1 MEASRSHLDQLP
13 FDAEEE
19 HPSVRAIDDRIVIE
33 SLTVTDERAAKVVR
47 ERHEA
52 GVPAIETVAKAIE
65 IGARVIDSES
75 TATNVDYVQH
85 EFEKRMGRL
94 GAEMEKQLE
103 DGSKEIAE
111 RISEN
116 FDDERADS
124 VQGQIKTMLQTAI
137 QFQQAELTKMLTA
150 EDASNPLVAMQIR
163 EQNARREADER
174 HKGQMTELKEASE
187 NLARALVES
196 HQKESH
202 RSQKEIA
209 GLKEQLS
216 VLLERQA
223 GDAALA
229 EAEEAGTRK
238 GFTFEERVH
247 GVLEDIADGFG
258 DVARH
263 TGAETGAGGTKKG
276 DTVVEIGASS
286 GPCLAKI
293 VFEDKDRKLSK
304 NEAWTELDAAMAE
317 REASYGVLVVA
328 GEENVPSGREELH
341 EYQGNKLIIAVDP
354 EAPDGL
360 ALKLVYR
367 YVRLRLL
374 AARNSALEVDA
385 GGVLDAA
392 ESATAALKRAQA
404 VRLSL
409 TNIDK
414 SSKKAREGLE
424 DMVAAV
430 EADLTRIESLVADA
444 AEADT
449 AEDPAQPA
457 D

>member
-163 EQNARREADER
+163 GAERTPRSRRAPQGPDDRAEG
-174 HKGQMTELKEASE
+174 GQREPGSRPGREPPEGVAPEPEGDRRPQGAALRA
-187 NLARALVES
+187 ARA
-196 HQKESH
+196 
-202 RSQKEIA
+202 A
-209 GLKEQLS
+209 G
-216 VLLERQA
+216 
-223 GDAALA
+223 
-229 EAEEAGTRK
+229 
-238 GFTFEERVH
+238 
-247 GVLEDIADGFG
+247 
-258 DVARH
+258 
-263 TGAETGAGGTKKG
+263 
-276 DTVVEIGASS
+276 
-286 GPCLAKI
+286 
-293 VFEDKDRKLSK
+293 
-304 NEAWTELDAAMAE
+304 W
-317 REASYGVLVVA
+317 
-328 GEENVPSGREELH
+328 
-341 EYQGNKLIIAVDP
+341 
-354 EAPDGL
+354 
-360 ALKLVYR
+360 
-367 YVRLRLL
+367 
-374 AARNSALEVDA
+374 
-385 GGVLDAA
+385 
-392 ESATAALKRAQA
+392 
-404 VRLSL
+404 
-409 TNIDK
+409 
-414 SSKKAREGLE
+414 
-424 DMVAAV
+424 
-430 EADLTRIESLVADA
+430 
-444 AEADT
+444 
-449 AEDPAQPA
+449 
-457 D
+457 

>member
-13 FDAEEE
+13 FDDRGER
-19 HPSVRAIDDRIVIE
+19 PSVRAIDDRIVIE

-52 GVPAIETVAKAIE
+52 GVPATETVAKAIE

-75 TATNVDYVQH
+75 TATNVDYVHH
-85 EFEKRMGRL
+85 EFEKRMGKL

-103 DGSKEIAE
+103 DGSREIAE

-116 FDDERADS
+116 FDNERADS

-137 QFQQAELTKMLTA
+137 QFQQTELTKMLTA

-223 GDAALA
+223 GEAAVA

-238 GFTFEERVH
+238 GITFEERVH
-247 GVLEDIADGFG
+247 VALERIADGFG
-258 DVARH
+258 DVAKH
-263 TGAETGAGGTKKG
+263 TGNEKGVGGSKKG

-286 GPCLAKI
+286 GSCQAKV

-304 NEAWTELDAAMAE
+304 NEAWSELDAAMAE
-317 REASYGVLVVA
+317 RSADYGVLVVA
-328 GEENVPSGREELH
+328 GDENIPAGRDELH
-341 EYQGNKLIIAVDP
+341 EYQGNKLIVAVDP
-354 EAPDGL
+354 EEPDGL

-374 AARNSALEVDA
+374 AARSSALEVDA
-385 GGVLDAA
+385 AGVLDAA
-392 ESATAALKRAQA
+392 EAAAAALKRGQA
-404 VRLSL
+404 VRLAL

-424 DMVAAV
+424 EMVLSVDAELV
-430 EADLTRIESLVADA
+430 RIEGLVADA
-444 AEADT
+444 AEAEEGPA
-449 AEDPAQPA
+449 AEE
-457 D
+457 